1 MDNPPAAP
9 QPAAPQPAD
18 HQEHANS
25 IWDERYEKGEHV
37 GSKPVIEADPV
48 DFTQHKFLYQHAIA
62 KPMTGSLDGWSVD
75 TIAKQWFNPPPA
87 QVLAIGSGMAFL
99 EEYLVQNNYAGHVT
113 AYEMSRTA
121 IEGAKTRIADKPYKD
136 RLELRTGDV
145 LLENLPTA
153 AYDAVFVQAAIH
165 HFDRIEDMY
174 ALMHRV
180 LKPGGLLWFDEY
192 IGPDHHMYEP
202 EVLAIMDE
210 LNDCLDEK
218 YRWDCLVDHTR
229 TMVPRPSLEFMMGH
243 DPSEGV
249 HASRILPLTYQWFD
263 VVHRQDYGG
272 AIMRPFFT
280 GILRNFDWS
289 DPKDRTI
296 ARLVIATEQL
306 LTKQGVL
313 PNYHTAI
320 VGRRLD
326 QPRAPLTPAEAAR
339 INYSDWPGLKPAT
352 PPESRAKSPPQPPPR
367 RGGLRAFLRGG

>member
-1 MDNPPAAP
+1 MDNPPAAT

-87 QVLAIGSGMAFL
+87 KVLAIGSGMAFL
-99 EEYLVQNNYAGHVT
+99 EEYLVQNNYAQHVT

-121 IEGAKTRIADKPYKD
+121 IEGAKARIADKPYKD
-136 RLELRTGDV
+136 RLDLRTGDV

-153 AYDAVFVQAAIH
+153 AYDAVFIQAAIH

-192 IGPDHHMYEP
+192 VGPDHHMYEP

-296 ARLVIATEQL
+296 ARLVIATEQV
-306 LTKQGVL
+306 LTKQGIL

-326 QPRAPLTPAEAAR
+326 QPRPPLTPAEAAR
-339 INYSDWPGLKPAT
+339 INYSNWPGLKPAA
-352 PPESRAKSPPQPPPR
+352 PQESSPQPPPR
-367 RGGLRAFLRGG
+367 RGGLRALLRGG